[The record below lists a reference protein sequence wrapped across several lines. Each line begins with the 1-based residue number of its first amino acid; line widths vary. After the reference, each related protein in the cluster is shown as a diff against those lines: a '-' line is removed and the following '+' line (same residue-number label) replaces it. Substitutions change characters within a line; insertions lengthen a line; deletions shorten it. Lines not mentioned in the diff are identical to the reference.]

1 MSALRCGRPAA
12 AIAITLA
19 CAALSACSPQPVAS
33 PAAQLPD
40 WSGIWVAADTE
51 IDISGYPTADSAQG
65 MALDLLNTTTAPWTD
80 AQRQWM
86 QAELPKLMAKD
97 ATRRAEG
104 WGYPLMMEG
113 IPPMQFLVTPQE
125 TVILNFY
132 RDLRHIPTDGRPL
145 PAAEDLWPT
154 PWGTS
159 VGHWE
164 GDTLVMETVAVRM
177 GSVLPLPL
185 PPLTG
190 EARFTERLRRTGP
203 DRMELAMTIEDPA
216 VLTAPW
222 ELKFAYRRAE
232 GIDRLVH
239 DVMEND
245 RSTVEGDSLTIAPP
259 R

>member
-1 MSALRCGRPAA
+1 MSRLVQIRCMALAA
-12 AIAITLA
+12 CLV
-19 CAALSACSPQPVAS
+19 LSACSRPQPESVQ
-33 PAAQLPD
+33 AAQPPD

-51 IDISGYPTADSAQG
+51 IDISGYPTPDSAEG
-65 MALDLLNTTTAPWTD
+65 MALDLLNNNVAPWTD
-80 AQRQWM
+80 ERRQWL
-86 QAELPKLMAKD
+86 QAELPKIMARD

-113 IPPMQFLVTPQE
+113 VPPMQFLVTPQE

-132 RDLRHIPTDGRPL
+132 RDLRHIYTDGRPL
-145 PAAEDLWPT
+145 PAAEDIWPT

-177 GSVLPLPL
+177 GSVFPLPL
-185 PPLTG
+185 PPLT
-190 EARFTERLRRTGP
+190 EDARFVERIRRTGP
-203 DRMELAMTIEDPA
+203 DSMEVAMTIEDPS
-216 VLTAPW
+216 VLTGPW
-222 ELKFAYRRAE
+222 NLKFAYRRAE
-232 GIDRLVH
+232 AVDRLIH

-245 RSTVEGDSLTIAPP
+245 RSALEGDSLTIAPP

>member
-1 MSALRCGRPAA
+1 MSRALRGLAFAIVFALAA
-12 AIAITLA
+12 
-19 CAALSACSPQPVAS
+19 SACSRAPEAQPTSA
-33 PAAQLPD
+33 LPD

-51 IDISGYPTADSAQG
+51 IDISGYPTPDSAAG
-65 MALDLLNTTTAPWTD
+65 MALDLLNTSSAAWTD
-80 AQRQWM
+80 AQREWL
-86 QAELPKLMAKD
+86 QAELPKIMARD

-113 IPPMQFLVTPQE
+113 VPPMQFLVTPQE
-125 TVILNFY
+125 TLIINFY
-132 RDLRHIPTDGRPL
+132 RDVRHIHTDGRPL

-159 VGHWE
+159 IGRWE

-185 PPLTG
+185 PPLTDG
-190 EARFTERLRRTGP
+190 ARFIERLRKTGP
-203 DRMELAMTIEDPA
+203 DTMELSMSIEDPA

-222 ELKFAYRRAE
+222 NLTFEYRRAD
-232 GIDRLVH
+232 GIDRLIH

-245 RSTVEGDSLTIAPP
+245 RSTLEDGGLTIAPP